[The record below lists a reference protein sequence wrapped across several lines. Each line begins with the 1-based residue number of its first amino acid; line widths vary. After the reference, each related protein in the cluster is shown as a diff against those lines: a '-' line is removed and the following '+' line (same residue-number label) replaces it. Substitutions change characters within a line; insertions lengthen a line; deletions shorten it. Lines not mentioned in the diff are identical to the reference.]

1 MNYCFRRFNGFT
13 CSSFII
19 PNERIFSDRVIINV
33 HSPVHKLM
41 FSYEIT
47 SPTDARNSFFK
58 LLDRVVENHQ
68 VLIINRR
75 DGENVALI
83 AESDLTSLIETVY
96 LLRSPANGRR
106 LLDAIASSKSG
117 KIQPQ
122 TIDEL
127 KQELGIGEEEQ
138 TNK

>member
-1 MNYCFRRFNGFT
+1 
-13 CSSFII
+13 
-19 PNERIFSDRVIINV
+19 
-33 HSPVHKLM
+33 M

-47 SPTDARNSFFK
+47 NPTEARKGFFR
-58 LLDRVVENHQ
+58 LLEQVAENHQ
-68 VLIINRR
+68 VFIVNRR

-83 AESDLTSLIETVY
+83 SESDLTSLVETVY

-106 LLDAIASSKSG
+106 LLNAIAESRSG

-127 KQELGIGEEEQ
+127 KQELGIDGKKEEE
-138 TNK
+138 

>member
-1 MNYCFRRFNGFT
+1 
-13 CSSFII
+13 
-19 PNERIFSDRVIINV
+19 
-33 HSPVHKLM
+33 M
-41 FSYEIT
+41 FSYKST
-47 SPTDARNSFFK
+47 NPSDAKNNFFK
-58 LLDRVVENHQ
+58 LSEQVAENHE

-83 AESDLTSLIETVY
+83 SESDLKSLVETVY

-106 LLDAIASSKSG
+106 LLAAIDESQSG

-127 KQELGIGEEEQ
+127 KQELGIDGEEE
-138 TNK
+138 KE